1 MSCSVTSCSRREVCH
16 TNVCSSVFV
25 LSQPRFEVTDIKGPL
40 VCHSSR
46 VLDRLCYSSQVSN
59 GPCYSS
65 QINQCYSS
73 ILFRRQ
79 QENPSLRHE
88 STSIQR
94 PKEKSTPERERE
106 RERERAPFGSSFY
119 VFFFPLG
126 LPYASW
132 AQSGVL
138 FYLQSSLWSSDLPLT
153 YLCSVLWGFP
163 LPCLLATTILDSFSL
178 FYLPNIPPSR
188 DGRPNSL
195 GIGASRSFWLLP
207 AELGKRGVLGLPLV
221 LVSSLRVLIVVSI

>member
-94 PKEKSTPERERE
+94 PKEKSTPETERE

-163 LPCLLATTILDSFSL
+163 LPCLLATTILDSFPL
-178 FYLPNIPPSR
+178 VYLPQEMGGTILREQGHRGLSGYFLLNWDSEGYWASLSCQSQASESSQRCPS
-188 DGRPNSL
+188 
-195 GIGASRSFWLLP
+195 
-207 AELGKRGVLGLPLV
+207 KGV
-221 LVSSLRVLIVVSI
+221 